1 MCFLC
6 LRVFLSN
13 VSYLK
18 QPQSESRK
26 HSYYYIFLKAFLREE
41 EKRKD
46 EKRQKRQRR
55 TFFVTLSI

>member
-13 VSYLK
+13 EHLK
-18 QPQSESRK
+18 QTQFESRK